1 MKWTLKLVA
10 EVVPGIPTEHEVA
23 TIERIEEFS
32 PATVG
37 LTIGEGKAIL
47 AGLQQQMVTAQ
58 VQHHGVSI
66 HRCQGCGRAF
76 RTKGYYHST
85 LRSVYGN
92 VGMRIRRL
100 RGCSCAGLQQ
110 SSFSTVFTNQD
121 PTTPEL
127 RYLTAKLA
135 ALLPFGRVADF
146 LGELL
151 PLSAQIT
158 PNTVRNRTIKV
169 GKRLKR
175 SAEAL
180 AIPMRKTPCEEVI
193 VGMDGGYVRS
203 RHPRPERNFEV
214 IAGKVLDDEGIATR
228 FAFVRS
234 GGSAALSSAS
244 LALRRC
250 GANDSTLVTVL
261 TDGDAGLRTIH
272 RELAP
277 QAEHVLD
284 WFHVSMKFQNLK
296 QLAKGINA
304 TADGAVRAHALA
316 QLERA
321 KWRFWN
327 GYTKRGIAGL
337 VHLEHWSWAQ
347 CFQHILPLRKMAG
360 ALLNLIRYLESNSDS
375 MPNYGSRYRD
385 RLRISTGFVESAV
398 NEIIAKRMAK
408 KQQMRW
414 NRHTIQPFLDVR
426 VHVLNATLEDAFRHW
441 HRGFRPFADLLQPAA
456 AA

>member
-127 RYLTAKLA
+127 KYLTAKLA

-151 PLSAQIT
+151 PL
-158 PNTVRNRTIKV
+158 
-169 GKRLKR
+169 
-175 SAEAL
+175 
-180 AIPMRKTPCEEVI
+180 
-193 VGMDGGYVRS
+193 
-203 RHPRPERNFEV
+203 
-214 IAGKVLDDEGIATR
+214 
-228 FAFVRS
+228 
-234 GGSAALSSAS
+234 
-244 LALRRC
+244 
-250 GANDSTLVTVL
+250 
-261 TDGDAGLRTIH
+261 
-272 RELAP
+272 
-277 QAEHVLD
+277 
-284 WFHVSMKFQNLK
+284 
-296 QLAKGINA
+296 
-304 TADGAVRAHALA
+304 
-316 QLERA
+316 
-321 KWRFWN
+321 
-327 GYTKRGIAGL
+327 GIAGAVQIL
-337 VHLEHWSWAQ
+337 VAITATQGFHPAHPEVIGIGAQ
-347 CFQHILPLRKMAG
+347 DMNGLTKSQFDPEAVAVEQEYFERIEGEVCGKQENGAAMGMAYDHEADDARG
-360 ALLNLIRYLESNSDS
+360 RTPDQIQA
-375 MPNYGSRYRD
+375 
-385 RLRISTGFVESAV
+385 T
-398 NEIIAKRMAK
+398 IA
-408 KQQMRW
+408 
-414 NRHTIQPFLDVR
+414 
-426 VHVLNATLEDAFRHW
+426 
-441 HRGFRPFADLLQPAA
+441 
-456 AA
+456 

>member
-158 PNTVRNRTIKV
+158 R
-169 GKRLKR
+169 
-175 SAEAL
+175 A
-180 AIPMRKTPCEEVI
+180 
-193 VGMDGGYVRS
+193 Y
-203 RHPRPERNFEV
+203 
-214 IAGKVLDDEGIATR
+214 
-228 FAFVRS
+228 
-234 GGSAALSSAS
+234 SSARKDS
-244 LALRRC
+244 RRSSQF
-250 GANDSTLVTVL
+250 DS
-261 TDGDAGLRTIH
+261 R
-272 RELAP
+272 P
-277 QAEHVLD
+277 
-284 WFHVSMKFQNLK
+284 
-296 QLAKGINA
+296 GI
-304 TADGAVRAHALA
+304 
-316 QLERA
+316 E
-321 KWRFWN
+321 
-327 GYTKRGIAGL
+327 
-337 VHLEHWSWAQ
+337 
-347 CFQHILPLRKMAG
+347 C
-360 ALLNLIRYLESNSDS
+360 
-375 MPNYGSRYRD
+375 
-385 RLRISTGFVESAV
+385 
-398 NEIIAKRMAK
+398 
-408 KQQMRW
+408 
-414 NRHTIQPFLDVR
+414 
-426 VHVLNATLEDAFRHW
+426 
-441 HRGFRPFADLLQPAA
+441 
-456 AA
+456 

>member
-1 MKWTLKLVA
+1 
-10 EVVPGIPTEHEVA
+10 
-23 TIERIEEFS
+23 
-32 PATVG
+32 
-37 LTIGEGKAIL
+37 
-47 AGLQQQMVTAQ
+47 
-58 VQHHGVSI
+58 
-66 HRCQGCGRAF
+66 
-76 RTKGYYHST
+76 
-85 LRSVYGN
+85 
-92 VGMRIRRL
+92 
-100 RGCSCAGLQQ
+100 
-110 SSFSTVFTNQD
+110 
-121 PTTPEL
+121 
-127 RYLTAKLA
+127 
-135 ALLPFGRVADF
+135 
-146 LGELL
+146 
-151 PLSAQIT
+151 
-158 PNTVRNRTIKV
+158 
-169 GKRLKR
+169 
-175 SAEAL
+175 
-180 AIPMRKTPCEEVI
+180 
-193 VGMDGGYVRS
+193 MDGAYVRS

-441 HRGFRPFADLLQPAA
+441 HRGFRPFVDLLQPAA